1 MVLKK
6 IEQYEVMYSANNF
19 SPRIWLK
26 AGGKFIGTQLVFK
39 PNGTALPADTET
51 SLYYHLNDFQN
62 IIDILRNESPVYLLW
77 TGAGPANE
85 NGIKTTPETV
95 GEAE

>member
-1 MVLKK
+1 
-6 IEQYEVMYSANNF
+6 MYSANKF

-26 AGGKFIGTQLVFK
+26 AADKFIGQLVFK
-39 PNGTALPADTET
+39 PNGTALPADTKT
-51 SLYYHLNDFQN
+51 SIYYHLDDFKN
-62 IIDILRNESPVYLLW
+62 TIDILRNEKPVYLLW
-77 TGAGPANE
+77 SGTNAE